1 VTASVDRKHLRVTGN
16 HRAQEDS
23 HLLVNEEK
31 GAVTIVVTQAF
42 GPRGDSLVGLSDV
55 TFDGYPAVT
64 LLVEADGREG
74 LLHLSPIHGD
84 NRKSGFTDIKPG
96 TRCVLRCPVSR
107 LALDRIPTDD
117 DALEGD
123 RDTEYHAI
131 YLTRDLSL
139 GSIVAISDVWGH
151 YHSRIVDNFELI
163 SLWAR

>member
-1 VTASVDRKHLRVTGN
+1 MTATVDRKDLRITGN

-23 HLLVNEEK
+23 HVLVNEEK
-31 GAVTIVVTQAF
+31 GAVPIVITQAF
-42 GPRGDSLVGLSDV
+42 GPRGDSLVGISDV
-55 TFDGYPAVT
+55 AFDGYPAVT

-84 NRKSGFTDIKPG
+84 NRKAGFTDIKPG

-107 LALDRIPTDD
+107 LALDKLATED
-117 DALEGD
+117 DAAEGD
-123 RDTEYHAI
+123 SETDYYAI
-131 YLTRDLSL
+131 YLTPSLSL